1 MEVQPPCFRLPRNL
15 RLENVEREELWR
27 RAIFVLKS
35 TGAYDPVAQAAADA
49 MRGAGQIVL
58 VHLALAAGLKKRAR
72 GLLAAG
78 LLQF

>member
-1 MEVQPPCFRLPRNL
+1 MSRGRSSGGEQC
-15 RLENVEREELWR
+15 
-27 RAIFVLKS
+27 FVLKS

-58 VHLALAAGLKKRAR
+58 VRLALAAGPKKRAR